1 MCILDFI
8 KALMHDFHYSHV
20 KDKYD
25 DKAKLLFTKIDIL
38 VYEIETS
45 DVNNNFCKN
54 KEIFDCSRFL

>member
-1 MCILDFI
+1 
-8 KALMHDFHYSHV
+8 MHDFHYSHV